1 MFHGHHEMK
10 NMIAMVKKE
19 FQCQWIQF
27 SSFENICKVRS
38 LGFYFYGYDEW
49 LFPLFYYHNQIRKA
63 TKAA

>member
-1 MFHGHHEMK
+1 MFHGHHEIK

-49 LFPLFYYHNQIRKA
+49 LFTFILLS
-63 TKAA
+63 